1 MKKIALT
8 LTLIAPMFALAA
20 CGEEPAPEPAP
31 TEVVAPEPTPSAPAP
46 DEELFAELFAAT
58 CPAAEPV
65 NTSICRRAMGAD
77 TVSCE
82 YGLGDD
88 DYLRNDATLQ
98 LDETG
103 EAWVIADAE
112 TVCAQ

>member
-1 MKKIALT
+1 MKKLT
-8 LTLIAPMFALAA
+8 LLLPLLALAA
-20 CGEEPAPEPAP
+20 CGEEPAAEPAP
-31 TEVVAPEPTPSAPAP
+31 APVATVEPTPSLPAP

-58 CPAAEPV
+58 CPNAEPV
-65 NTSICRRAMGAD
+65 NTSICKRGFGAE

-88 DYLRNDATLQ
+88 EYLRNDATLAM
-98 LDETG
+98 DEAG
-103 EAWVIADAE
+103 ESWAIADAE